1 MEVLIVCSGNK
12 GKINPFILEQVTSLE
27 KQGILIS
34 YFTIQGKGIFGY
46 LSNLRGLKCKIK
58 SGSYQVIHAH
68 YGLSGLLAGLQR
80 KIPVVTTFHGSDI
93 NRFKVL
99 QYSKIAARLSRHNI
113 VVEDSFSKLL
123 GVPWKTSVIPC
134 GIDFFQFKELNK
146 KECRKDSGFDPDE
159 NILLFTSS
167 FENKV
172 KNYPLAKAATEKS
185 KNKPRL
191 VELKDYTRTDILR
204 LMNAADAL
212 LMTSFSEGS
221 PQVVK
226 EALACRLPVIST
238 PVGDVPYLARHTD
251 GIRLI
256 PYDAKQI
263 AKEIDD
269 ILDNKSRVKNISILD
284 KYNNIKIANQIIN
297 VFRNVIKSHS

>member
-12 GKINPFILEQVTSLE
+12 GKINPFILEQASSLE
-27 KQGILIS
+27 KQGVIIS
-34 YFTIQGKGIFGY
+34 YFTIKGKGIFGY
-46 LSNLRGLKCKIK
+46 LSNLRRLNSKIK
-58 SGSYQVIHAH
+58 SGKYQVIHAH
-68 YGLSGLLAGLQR
+68 YGLSGLFAGLQR

-93 NRFKVL
+93 NRPKVL

-113 VVEDSFSKLL
+113 VVEESFNKLL
-123 GVPWKTSVIPC
+123 GVPGKTSVIPC
-134 GIDFFQFKELNK
+134 GIDFFQFKELDT
-146 KECRKDSGFDPDE
+146 KECRKDSGFGPDE

-185 KNKPRL
+185 KNNPRL
-191 VELKDYTRTDILR
+191 IELKGYSRKDILR

-212 LMTSFSEGS
+212 LMTSFTEGS

-238 PVGDVPYLARHTD
+238 PVGDVPYLAKHTD
-251 GIRLI
+251 GIRLV

-263 AKEIDD
+263 ADEIDNT
-269 ILDNKSRVKNISILD
+269 LDNKSRVKNISILE
-284 KYNNIKIANQIIN
+284 KYDNITISNQIIN
-297 VFRNVIKSHS
+297 VFRNVINSYS